1 MTKDNGQKAKDT
13 GLAIILILLLTTY
26 LTENL
31 VYVLPTIA
39 ILILT
44 MTWPVAFTPLSYL
57 WFGFSRMLGEVVSRF
72 LLSIVFILIAIPI
85 GSIRKMI
92 GTDSM
97 KLKEWRRSQDSV
109 FNERN
114 HTYNSQDIE
123 RPY

>member
-1 MTKDNGQKAKDT
+1 MIKENEQKAKDT

-26 LTENL
+26 LTDNL

-57 WFGFSRMLGEVVSRF
+57 WFGFSKILGEVVSRII
-72 LLSIVFILIAIPI
+72 LSIVFVLVAVPI
-85 GSIRKMI
+85 GVIRKFL
-92 GTDSM
+92 GADSM
-97 KLKEWRRSQDSV
+97 KIKEWKQSEDSV
-109 FNERN
+109 FNERK
-114 HTYNSQDIE
+114 HTYSNLDLE